1 MGAAGRRLAL
11 KEVEGGQWFCTRWA
25 NDSASPALPE
35 LFLVRFLE
43 SKILKL
49 AVERSG
55 VSPS

>member
-11 KEVEGGQWFCTRWA
+11 KEVGGGQWFCTRWA
-25 NDSASPALPE
+25 NDPASPALSEP
-35 LFLVRFLE
+35 FLLE
-43 SKILKL
+43 SKSLKL